1 MQEKAEYTIQELYD
15 NLPCTL
21 VDLGERADLNEVTV
35 ARIRDGKPTR
45 RSTVN
50 RLLLTMSEIYKRP
63 LSLENVTGV
72 NVQVNKRLE
81 KKAKDQGDNANPR
94 WLWAT
99 VPSLANSNAVATSH
113 HAIL

>member
-1 MQEKAEYTIQELYD
+1 MQEKAKYTLQDLYD

-21 VDLGERADLNEVTV
+21 VNLGQRASLNEVTV

-45 RSTVN
+45 RSTIN
-50 RLLLTMSEIYKRP
+50 RLLRVMSEIYERP

-81 KKAKDQGDNANPR
+81 KKKNGPGSPKSEP
-94 WLWAT
+94 LGE
-99 VPSLANSNAVATSH
+99 VA
-113 HAIL
+113 